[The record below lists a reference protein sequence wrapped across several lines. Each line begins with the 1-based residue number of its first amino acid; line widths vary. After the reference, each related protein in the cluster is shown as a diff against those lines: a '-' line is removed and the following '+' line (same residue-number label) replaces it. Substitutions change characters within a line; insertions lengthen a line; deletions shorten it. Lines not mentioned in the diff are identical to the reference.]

1 MHDTYDQ
8 SDSEKECPLSPTGR
22 HVWKEA
28 GVFTEYLIVR
38 HHVMICEYCGK
49 GRRSYGDLL
58 SGRRSYHSGQQDQSS
73 DEPDARL
80 ISGSGIR
87 PPDQP
92 ESGPLSG
99 FYSSVSKIQG
109 SSSVPEPPVIVI
121 FVRSSC
127 TPGRMPFCTSPWPPQ
142 LICPFPPMIPV
153 HLTFGRIF
161 VVQ

>member
-1 MHDTYDQ
+1 MSPFTDRPSCMERSGCFHRV
-8 SDSEKECPLSPTGR
+8 SDCQASCNDMRILR
-22 HVWKEA
+22 
-28 GVFTEYLIVR
+28 
-38 HHVMICEYCGK
+38 K

-58 SGRRSYHSGQQDQSS
+58 SGRRSYHSRQQDQSS
-73 DEPDARL
+73 DEPDTRL